1 MVREVG
7 GCGVRVL
14 PEVQRNHVKK
24 KEELKRKKEQI
35 QQVVIDLLIINIS
48 VSTRYKKITLF
59 ISGQEFHLAHL
70 RSQTE
75 RKTRIIS
82 PTCFSSYEII
92 SIY

>member
-48 VSTRYKKITLF
+48 VSTRYKKNYTFHKRARVPSCPLEKPNRAKDSHHLTHVLF
-59 ISGQEFHLAHL
+59 QL
-70 RSQTE
+70 
-75 RKTRIIS
+75 
-82 PTCFSSYEII
+82 
-92 SIY
+92 